1 MGSESFFAPSEKAE
15 ALILWELPANLPDDC
30 RISAI
35 TQSGRLTEKE
45 FWWLPKA
52 SYSRQR
58 GQPRASSG
66 LLRSQTAID
75 TWSLKVMRCKQIGPR
90 TETGLL
96 IGAGRRAA
104 KATSGQFQLTDAIR
118 FELQAN
124 LPWIG
129 IRSGRPMEGI
139 STFAATGPAI

>member
-1 MGSESFFAPSEKAE
+1 MIPNRLFPPMGSESFFAPSEKAE
-15 ALILWELPANLPDDC
+15 AFILWELPASLPDDC
-30 RISAI
+30 RISAT

-52 SYSRQR
+52 SYSLQR

-75 TWSLKVMRCKQIGPR
+75 AWSLKVMRCNPAGPR

-96 IGAGRRAA
+96 IGAGHRAA
-104 KATSGQFQLTDAIR
+104 KATFGQFQLTDAMR
-118 FELQAN
+118 FE
-124 LPWIG
+124 
-129 IRSGRPMEGI
+129 
-139 STFAATGPAI
+139 